1 MESQPPLDF
10 LQNSLIAQGISE
22 RNYNPSPYNSHTN
35 DDFHYNNVINVNN
48 CDFDNKEV
56 KLSQFDPKRYRNS
69 DTIDNNK
76 LCEDNKRLNED
87 NNKLYEDNKRLR
99 NCNIRLCRNRFGLKI
114 LEKFCEKNEFDYDVD
129 KCDHKSIG
137 FNNRLI
143 RIKDKITELN
153 SRLNRFSGGLNRFC
167 GKIWKGNKIVQCVI
181 FWILTYI
188 ILGLL
193 IPVNTDFTVENLSV
207 TKARVNSKI
216 KPLFLSF
223 AKASVDDSVYA
234 SYPDMTLG
242 TELKVP
248 SGTELSSVEEVSLL
262 VLDVEGLAYRT
273 SLSKKLVW
281 ATRLTEDL
289 LRVKKPIPTKH
300 QRQQMCSLEDIAPN
314 NLNKTK
320 IMTHQIFSNSTFSG
334 NVKSKTDPKT
344 NNRGNHNANS
354 SNMFNKLK
362 AHLVPSYDGY
372 VYYVDDYNTKLL
384 QVHVKDIVNY
394 TPFYTP
400 LLEGVYLEGSRKSLV
415 IALDQ
420 ETGSY
425 ITRHD
430 RENDTK
436 QPFSFNYLPNYSEGG
451 RDQLHIGV
459 TNWSVKAFTEKDHEH
474 IWDFEWL
481 EIGSVQNQSNQPL
494 LNALKQ
500 SIRISNN
507 RIIFQSNT
515 ININTIDDNIKVG
528 NANDSVDDAGFDG
541 SLTFPFPI
549 TSVYYIYKSNRSGI
563 YTLELLERVHI
574 PPPPNFLYN
583 QTNSLLTASNKLV
596 HKSLYISNNNITLF
610 DKGIKNIHIDKNA
623 KNPIDKSMKNVPTYK
638 RENGIIEIG
647 SSVINRSKF
656 KLNGG
661 SGFGRLDRTTD
672 FVLRWWWL
680 LISWVLAMIFTPIFW
695 VYRRIKNS
703 RAKMA
708 NELVTEWPGSRT
720 DLSDSKSELYD
731 SSDESN
737 PDPNP
742 ETLRQRFR
750 DEDYLDVSIDRK
762 LSIDKFSIDDRLSDE
777 NENFNNI
784 RRVRSEGNLELS
796 SINDDCSVSVWMEER
811 SLLDVIT
818 DNRFEFTKKINQLK
832 SQISPIEE
840 SPDINTTNTPATTN
854 HNTNFVNTNKVNI
867 VNATNESSTTNKVN
881 TTSKVLS
888 DVNKVN
894 AGGVKDNL
902 LVRENT
908 AASSVSV
915 EEEMTLSVIP
925 RNSVLSKFLE
935 NGRFLRTFECI
946 KMLGK
951 GGFGS
956 VYRAR
961 HKLEPGNPVYAVK
974 FVLLK
979 LKSSEDLSSRRYFR
993 EVAANRDIYSKHVV
1007 RYYTWWCEEPHF
1019 LPLAQMSN
1027 PLQMAAIDNLRF
1039 LIQNDILR
1047 SDILSTGG
1055 SSTLKN
1061 GMYNNYIKEYRDII
1075 YQYIKNP
1082 QQDDFVPSFSQIAQ
1096 MNKNK
1101 HKQFLSSYN
1110 ANREGYIDMYTEDS
1124 NIQFKDTNNT
1134 MPNTSGVRNSV
1145 NFELDNLRR
1154 DRKLSIINEYENH
1167 NKANDHKQYQVVL
1180 LILMEMC
1187 NGLTL
1192 RQWLDKTDRIVME
1205 NDLSKRIEFILFKQ
1219 IIKGLRDIHRNC
1231 FIHRDLKPENIF
1243 VDDGNNLKIGDL
1255 GLVGFIQENNST
1267 SYQPIKTVQQHLL
1280 SDATQV
1286 SVRGQ
1291 VIGTPGYTAPEGG
1304 GNCTEK
1310 VDIYSA
1316 ALILLELLCPRFSTV
1331 MERLETLEK
1340 FRKNHEAP
1348 PFIKTHYKP
1357 WYDLMVQMADN
1368 KPENRPSADQVYTQ
1382 LKVILNSDFS

>member
-1 MESQPPLDF
+1 MESQSPPNF
-10 LQNSLIAQGISE
+10 LHNSLIAQGISQS
-22 RNYNPSPYNSHTN
+22 NSDPSRYSTHSNE
-35 DDFHYNNVINVNN
+35 DFDKNNVNN
-48 CDFDNKEV
+48 VKNSENVDKEV
-56 KLSQFDPKRYRNS
+56 KSTRFHPKQYQNRNTINHIKFHKTNSINNLSWPS
-69 DTIDNNK
+69 NK
-76 LCEDNKRLNED
+76 IGSTKENKRLSD
-87 NNKLYEDNKRLR
+87 
-99 NCNIRLCRNRFGLKI
+99 CNIRLSEDDVGSSEDDIRLTNCKIKLCRNILEYKI
-114 LEKFCEKNEFDYDVD
+114 LEKNSEKNSEKSEFDSETQNFKNKYTRIRT
-129 KCDHKSIG
+129 KLSR
-137 FNNRLI
+137 FN
-143 RIKDKITELN
+143 D
-153 SRLNRFSGGLNRFC
+153 
-167 GKIWKGNKIVQCVI
+167 KIWKRSKIFRCVLL
-181 FWILTYI
+181 WIIISI
-188 ILGLL
+188 ILSVF
-193 IPVNTDFTVENLSV
+193 IPINSDLEIENFEL
-207 TKARVNSKI
+207 TKLKVKSKI
-216 KPLFLSF
+216 KPVFVSF
-223 AKASVDDSVYA
+223 AKASVDDKVYS
-234 SYPDMTLG
+234 SYADMTLG

-248 SGTELSSVEEVSLL
+248 SGTELSNVEEVSLL

-273 SLSKKLVW
+273 TLSKKLVW

-289 LRVKKPIPTKH
+289 LRVKKPVRTK
-300 QRQQMCSLEDIAPN
+300 QQKDQMCSLEDIAPN

-320 IMTHQIFSNSTFSG
+320 IMTYQIFSNSTYSG
-334 NVKSKTDPKT
+334 KVKSETEAKT
-344 NNRGNHNANS
+344 NNRENYNRN
-354 SNMFNKLK
+354 NNRENYNRNNNVINKLK

-420 ETGSY
+420 ETGTY

-436 QPFSFNYLPNYSEGG
+436 QPFSLNYLPNYSEGG

-474 IWDFEWL
+474 IWEFEWL

-494 LNALKQ
+494 LNTLKQ
-500 SIRISNN
+500 SIKIANN
-507 RIIFQSNT
+507 RLIINT
-515 ININTIDDNIKVG
+515 NNTNANNINYDTGGMKNNMVG
-528 NANDSVDDAGFDG
+528 DKLDG
-541 SLTFPFPI
+541 GLTFPFPI
-549 TSVYYIYKSNRSGI
+549 TAVYYIYKSNRSGI
-563 YTLELLERVHI
+563 YTLELLQRVHI

-583 QTNSLLTASNKLV
+583 QTNSLLTASNKLT
-596 HKSLYISNNNITLF
+596 HNSLYISNNNITLF
-610 DKGIKNIHIDKNA
+610 DKGIKSIHNDKSIKNIPNDKNV
-623 KNPIDKSMKNVPTYK
+623 KNTQMYK
-638 RENGIIEIG
+638 RGVYESGTCEGGIENGIIEIG
-647 SSVINRSKF
+647 SSIINSSKF
-656 KLNGG
+656 KRNGVG
-661 SGFGRLDRTTD
+661 CFGRLDKTTD

-695 VYRRIKNS
+695 LYRRIKNS
-703 RAKMA
+703 RSKIPSD
-708 NELVTEWPGSRT
+708 LVTDWPGSRT

-742 ETLRQRFR
+742 ETLHQRFR
-750 DEDYLDVSIDRK
+750 DEDYLDVSIERK
-762 LSIDKFSIDDRLSDE
+762 LSIDKYSIDEKLSDDE
-777 NENFNNI
+777 NLNHI

-796 SINDDCSVSVWMEER
+796 SINDDFSVSVWMEER

-818 DNRFEFTKKINQLK
+818 DNRLEFTKKINQLK
-832 SQISPIEE
+832 SQILPIQE
-840 SPDINTTNTPATTN
+840 STNINTNTHTTATN
-854 HNTNFVNTNKVNI
+854 NTNAPNTNNTTTKVNTNKVNTI
-867 VNATNESSTTNKVN
+867 T
-881 TTSKVLS
+881 
-888 DVNKVN
+888 KVN
-894 AGGVKDNL
+894 ASEANNNEANKVDDKDNL
-902 LVRENT
+902 LMRENT
-908 AASSVSV
+908 VGSSVSK
-915 EEEMTLSVIP
+915 EDEMSLSVIP

-1047 SDILSTGG
+1047 SDIFSSG
-1055 SSTLKN
+1055 SDSTLKN

-1075 YQYIKNP
+1075 YQYIQNP
-1082 QQDDFVPSFSQIAQ
+1082 QQEDFVPSFSQIAQ

-1101 HKQFLSSYN
+1101 HKQFMSSYN
-1110 ANREGYIDMYTEDS
+1110 ANREGYVVMYTEDS
-1124 NIQFKDTNNT
+1124 NIQFKDTNT

-1145 NFELDNLRR
+1145 NFDLDNVRR
-1154 DRKLSIINEYENH
+1154 DRKLSIINEYEGH
-1167 NKANDHKQYQVVL
+1167 NKISDNKQYQVVL

-1192 RQWLDKTDRIVME
+1192 RQWLDKADRNVTE
-1205 NDLSKRIEFILFKQ
+1205 NDMTKRIEFTLFKQ

-1243 VDDGNNLKIGDL
+1243 VDDRNNLKIGDL
-1255 GLVGFIQENNST
+1255 GL
-1267 SYQPIKTVQQHLL
+1267 
-1280 SDATQV
+1280 ATQV

-1340 FRKNHEAP
+1340 FRKTHEAP
-1348 PFIKTHYKP
+1348 AFIKIKYKP

-1368 KPENRPSADQVYTQ
+1368 NPENRPSADQVYTQ
-1382 LKVILNSDFS
+1382 LKVILNSNFS